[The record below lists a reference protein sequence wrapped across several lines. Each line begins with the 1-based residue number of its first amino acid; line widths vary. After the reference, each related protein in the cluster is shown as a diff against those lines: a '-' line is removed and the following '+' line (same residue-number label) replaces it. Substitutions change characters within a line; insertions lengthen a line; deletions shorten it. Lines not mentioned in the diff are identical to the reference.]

1 LDGARHADRRRRE
14 AASPRDQQRSYLR
27 VAARAGADQAR
38 LYRARRRNAAARRRQ
53 YVQLGRTF
61 GALQMALV
69 AANIPH
75 TVATSQASVERL
87 WRAAG
92 NTVQWRP

>member
-1 LDGARHADRRRRE
+1 MPTVGDGKRLRRE
-14 AASPRDQQRSYLR
+14 INCAAICALLR
-27 VAARAGADQAR
+27 EQAPIKHP
-38 LYRARRRNAAARRRQ
+38 YIEHAAAMPRQ
-53 YVQLGRTF
+53 GVASMSSFGRTF

-69 AANIPH
+69 AANISD
-75 TVATSQASVERL
+75 TVVTSQASVERL